1 MLCCSQRN
9 VPALQTQKA
18 PGVGCGNP
26 RRCTVRNRYRI
37 CTQALLAVVFAV
49 AAQTGWA
56 QDWTQYYTVVHRG
69 DFKIDWGKFYRTAE
83 ERTMA
88 VRKELRHELD
98 VPYGKDPK
106 QRMDLYFPLQ
116 KASSAPVL
124 LFLHGGGFRE
134 GDRKQYGYVAEPFA
148 QHGILTVVA
157 SYRLT
162 SGGFAHPAQPD
173 DAKAAV
179 AWIYKNIARHGGN
192 PNAIYISGHSAGAIL
207 TADIG
212 VDLSWLDQMKVPR
225 SAVRGIVP
233 ISGPYELAGWKE
245 LSEYVPTP
253 EAEAKASALR
263 HVNAPAP
270 VAIIAYGSLE
280 ERFMDTSAALA
291 KALAAKGTQT
301 KTLVLEGKDHAGA
314 VWELSDANSPL
325 TKAMLAMIQSGP
337 SKLSTVR

>member
-1 MLCCSQRN
+1 M
-9 VPALQTQKA
+9 
-18 PGVGCGNP
+18 
-26 RRCTVRNRYRI
+26 RNRYRL
-37 CTQALLAVVFAV
+37 CAQALLGVVFAI
-49 AAQTGWA
+49 AAQGGWA

-69 DFKIDWGKFYRTAE
+69 DFKIDWAKFYRTAE

-98 VPYGKDPK
+98 VPYGNDPK
-106 QRMDLYFPLQ
+106 QRMDLYFPVQ

-134 GDRKQYGYVAEPFA
+134 GDRRQYGYVAEPFA
-148 QHGILTVVA
+148 NHGILTVVA

-179 AWIYKNIARHGGN
+179 AWIYRNIAKRGGN
-192 PNAIYISGHSAGAIL
+192 PDAIYISGHSAGAIL
-207 TADIG
+207 AADVG

-233 ISGPYELAGWKE
+233 ISGPYDLAGWKE

-253 EAEAKASALR
+253 DAEAKASALR

-270 VAIIAYGSLE
+270 MAIVAYGSLE
-280 ERFMDTSAALA
+280 GRFMDTSAVLA

-301 KTLVLEGKDHAGA
+301 ETVVLEGKDHAGA

-325 TKAMLAMIQSGP
+325 TKAMLAMIQSGS
-337 SKLSTVR
+337 SKVSTAR